1 MNYDAL
7 FANPTGRTSRRE
19 YAGALIVLLSAFVF
33 YYVYYSLLRGLSGP
47 FGMLVLLYPAVV
59 LHARRLRDMGRT
71 AWLLAAPVALIVAAF
86 WLHTASPGS
95 GAQLAAGL
103 AALAVSAGIVL
114 WSLTGAGR
122 ADAA

>member
-33 YYVYYSLLRGLSGP
+33 YYVYYSLLRGLGRP

-59 LHARRLRDMGRT
+59 LHARRLHDMGRT

-86 WLHTASPGS
+86 WLHIASPGT
-95 GAQLAAGL
+95 GAQLAVGL
-103 AALAVSAGIVL
+103 AALAVSVGLVL
-114 WSLTGAGR
+114 WGLTGEGR
-122 ADAA
+122 ADAV